1 MADSAPKKRIL
12 AKKTPLFVE
21 VMKRLIKEKPLG
33 LFGGVI
39 TLVFLFTGIFA
50 NVIAPYG
57 MNQGLG
63 EYIQPPSARFILGT
77 DNIGRDLFSRIIYG
91 ARISVVIGL
100 ASTTLGTIGSLLIGL
115 SVYIGP
121 KFDLIMQRIVD
132 AWMCFPALVLAMVI
146 MSMVGVGTTQVI
158 LVISFTLAWSGSRI
172 VRGAIMQVMANPY
185 VDSAKSM
192 GCSHARIIMRHIMPN
207 IVGPI
212 LMLFSVRVPEAIL
225 LEASLSFLGFG
236 VAPPTPSWG
245 IMLSGP
251 GRHWMFLAPWMAVWP
266 GLALAVVV
274 YGVNM
279 FGDAMRDLLDPRLR
293 GGTGRF
299 GAKIKA
305 KRAKKLEA
313 VNANG

>member
-1 MADSAPKKRIL
+1 MADSTPKRRAQ
-12 AKKTPLFVE
+12 AKKTPLFFE
-21 VMKRLIKEKPLG
+21 VMKRLVKEKPLG

-50 NVIAPYG
+50 DFIAPYG
-57 MNQGLG
+57 LNEGLG
-63 EYIQPPSARFILGT
+63 EYIQPPSARFIMGT
-77 DNIGRDLFSRIIYG
+77 DNIGRDLFSRVIYG

-100 ASTTLGTIGSLLIGL
+100 ASTTLGTLGSLIIGL
-115 SVYIGP
+115 SCYVGP
-121 KFDLIMQRIVD
+121 KFDLIMQRVVD
-132 AWMCFPALVLAMVI
+132 AWMCFPSLVLAMVI
-146 MSMVGVGTTQVI
+146 MSMVGVGTWQVI
-158 LVISFTLAWSGSRI
+158 LVISFALAWSGSRI
-172 VRGAIMQVMANPY
+172 VRGAIMQVMENPY
-185 VDSAKSM
+185 VDAARSI
-192 GCSHARIIMRHIMPN
+192 GCSHTKIIMRHIMPN

-251 GRHWMFLAPWMAVWP
+251 GRHWMFLAPWMAIWP
-266 GLALAVVV
+266 GIALSVVV

-305 KRAKKLEA
+305 KHGKKLA
-313 VNANG
+313 VNTEG